1 MRSTSEK
8 VATEAQAA
16 APPPRQWHRLSAA
29 EFYVYVVAF
38 LCGVSMMMP
47 VNAVFS
53 APSYITTYYLY
64 ATHNPDFVPSMTNF
78 WSNVMTYYNLIGLVT
93 CLVMEP
99 LTLLKGFRRIPMLVR
114 LLGGLCILILEI
126 IVLMAVPA
134 RGTNE
139 GGAVAAICMAGF
151 IGGFGKSIF
160 ESTVYGM
167 FSAFP
172 PTFMALSCRSSP
184 ARLPASTLLLT
195 PPRSPKCR
203 RAKLLKRSM
212 TRATKVVA

>member
-1 MRSTSEK
+1 MKSET
-8 VATEAQAA
+8 VIPDQSA
-16 APPPRQWHRLSAA
+16 APPPPPRPWYQMSAA

-38 LCGVSMMMP
+38 LCGISMLMP
-47 VNAVFS
+47 INAVFS
-53 APSYITTYYLY
+53 APSYMLTYYRF
-64 ATHNPDFVPSMTNF
+64 ATKDPDFVPAMTNF
-78 WSNVMTYYNLIGLVT
+78 WSNVLTYYNLIGLVT

-139 GGAVAAICMAGF
+139 GGAVATICMAGF

-172 PTFMALSCRSSP
+172 PSFMALSCRSSP